1 MLVKKFVA
9 KNCLTGTCSSLYMG
23 KSGSLEIVLRFTVKV
38 AYKVWLDNDG
48 KAFGEGPYQLLKGIE
63 QMGSLHQAAID
74 MKMSYRKA
82 WNTLRSIENKLG
94 FYLINRQVGGVSG
107 GGSQITDAGREL
119 MKNYEDFRSDVKEA
133 LETIY
138 NRHFDQK
145 NSSSKHRK
153 S

>member
-1 MLVKKFVA
+1 M
-9 KNCLTGTCSSLYMG
+9 
-23 KSGSLEIVLRFTVKV
+23 KV

-48 KAFGEGPYQLLKGIE
+48 KAFGEGPYELLKRIE
-63 QMGSLHQAAID
+63 EMGSLHRAAMD

-82 WNTLRSIENKLG
+82 WNTLRSIEKKLG
-94 FYLINRQVGGVSG
+94 FHLIDRQVGGVSG

-119 MKNYEDFRSDVKEA
+119 MKQYEGFRNEVKEA

-138 NRHFDQK
+138 MRHFNLK
-145 NSSSKHRK
+145 NQSPGRIK